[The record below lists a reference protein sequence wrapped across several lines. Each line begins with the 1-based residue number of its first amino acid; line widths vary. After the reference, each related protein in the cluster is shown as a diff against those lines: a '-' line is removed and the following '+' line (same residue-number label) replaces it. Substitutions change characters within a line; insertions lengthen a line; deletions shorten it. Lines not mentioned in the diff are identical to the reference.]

1 MQRFVALVAGLV
13 TVVVGAYVLNFY
25 VALYR
30 LVTGWLNTTDPLR
43 GYIHATFFREAI
55 KYPSTILMEIA
66 VGLLVAIMLLIIFA
80 IRGEETSGS
89 QGGTIVYVQ

>member
-13 TVVVGAYVLNFY
+13 TVIVGAYVLNFY

-30 LVTGWLNTTDPLR
+30 LVTGWLNTSDPLR
-43 GYIHATFFREAI
+43 GYIHATFFKEAI

-89 QGGTIVYVQ
+89 HGGAVVYVQ

>member
-1 MQRFVALVAGLV
+1 MKRFVVLVSGIVLV
-13 TVVVGAYVLNFY
+13 VIGAYELNFY
-25 VALYR
+25 VSIYR

-43 GYIHATFFREAI
+43 GWIHATYFREAI

-80 IRGEETSGS
+80 IRGDETSGS
-89 QGGTIVYVQ
+89 QGGAVVYVQ

>member
-30 LVTGWLNTTDPLR
+30 LVTGWLNTSDPLR
-43 GYIHATFFREAI
+43 GYIHATYFREAI

-89 QGGTIVYVQ
+89 QGGAVVYVQ